1 VETVLSV
8 VTSVTVVLVVVTSA
22 LHAELSTE
30 STNVCSGAG
39 VMIADGDE
47 LSELGVSDEEAEGS
61 PATGVG
67 SCLLRL

>member
-1 VETVLSV
+1 METLLSV
-8 VTSVTVVLVVVTSA
+8 VTSVTVVVVVVTSA

-30 STNVCSGAG
+30 SANDCSGAG
-39 VMIADGDE
+39 VMTADGDE
-47 LSELGVSDEEAEGS
+47 LPELGASVEEAEGS

>member
-1 VETVLSV
+1 METVLSV

-30 STNVCSGAG
+30 SANVCSGAG

-47 LSELGVSDEEAEGS
+47 SPELGVSDEEAEGS
-61 PATGVG
+61 SAIGVG